1 MLKMKNINANLLL
14 QLCVLAISLN
24 TAFACHGTLLAAGI
38 TEEEKEII
46 LREHNRLRQTV
57 ATGRYPGQPAA
68 ENMREIVWDDELAD
82 RAQKWAENCQFR
94 HDPFRT
100 INRFTMGQNL
110 AIIWSTAPLDP
121 DDGDFPSR
129 IQNWFNEVQKYSF
142 GDAWSPKTGHYS
154 QLVWG
159 ETSLVGCGFAE
170 YKDKS
175 KYNKLYV
182 CNYGPGGNVVGY
194 NPYEAGKPSCSLYGM
209 KPSKRY
215 NGLCAAPD
223 PSTVSDN
230 AIETYEYKNTNSN
243 NNNFNSFS
251 AYNTKQTTQY
261 SATTKFSNN
270 NNKNSNSNNNNNN
283 NSFKHTTTYSNTFK
297 HQQATST
304 KSTSTTSQKGGSSFG
319 TKNYGGS
326 QAFTTETAQQQQQ
339 QQHQQK
345 QQQQLQQHIN
355 PPRMILGAGNP
366 QHLHQQQP
374 QQMPPNP
381 EVGSPQMLP
390 PHLRNQ
396 QLAGL
401 KWPPG
406 FIGGPAA
413 TAHPSMMNA
422 AMNKPM
428 GRPILKGPVSQVL
441 QHPQNQLNPQIPNH
455 LNDSQN
461 AQNPANVG
469 QMQQFPQQQQQQ
481 SHPPPQAMLG
491 GHPFPAH
498 FLQNQSPQNNHQQQQ
513 QHHLF
518 QQQQRSLEL
527 QRQQHQMFQQHPF
540 LDMAVAAAVAQ
551 QQQPQLSHHQ
561 QPPST
566 NNDNNSATNLNYQA
580 DGRLSPTSNVLAQ
593 WFSPEVLAKA
603 SAGKLP
609 LLNMNQALSL
619 EALEKSIQHS
629 STPVHN

>member
-304 KSTSTTSQKGGSSFG
+304 KSTSTASQKGGSSFG

-339 QQHQQK
+339 QH
-345 QQQQLQQHIN
+345 
-355 PPRMILGAGNP
+355 
-366 QHLHQQQP
+366 QQP
-374 QQMPPNP
+374 QSPIAMNGG
-381 EVGSPQMLP
+381 VGGAHHSLGNMKAS
-390 PHLRNQ
+390 NIAENIAKDSA
-396 QLAGL
+396 AGSNNSNSN
-401 KWPPG
+401 
-406 FIGGPAA
+406 
-413 TAHPSMMNA
+413 TNNNA
-422 AMNKPM
+422 ANITVTVTN
-428 GRPILKGPVSQVL
+428 GANESTAVSPVPPASTANAAVTAA
-441 QHPQNQLNPQIPNH
+441 NTER
-455 LNDSQN
+455 QN
-461 AQNPANVG
+461 AANAVV
-469 QMQQFPQQQQQQ
+469 
-481 SHPPPQAMLG
+481 A
-491 GHPFPAH
+491 
-498 FLQNQSPQNNHQQQQ
+498 
-513 QHHLF
+513 
-518 QQQQRSLEL
+518 
-527 QRQQHQMFQQHPF
+527 
-540 LDMAVAAAVAQ
+540 AVAAV
-551 QQQPQLSHHQ
+551 
-561 QPPST
+561 
-566 NNDNNSATNLNYQA
+566 NNS
-580 DGRLSPTSNVLAQ
+580 TSQQDSSSSSN
-593 WFSPEVLAKA
+593 SSNA
-603 SAGKLP
+603 SANSKLIDGLNSFYSNATGSYQQ
-609 LLNMNQALSL
+609 LLVAN
-619 EALEKSIQHS
+619 
-629 STPVHN
+629 